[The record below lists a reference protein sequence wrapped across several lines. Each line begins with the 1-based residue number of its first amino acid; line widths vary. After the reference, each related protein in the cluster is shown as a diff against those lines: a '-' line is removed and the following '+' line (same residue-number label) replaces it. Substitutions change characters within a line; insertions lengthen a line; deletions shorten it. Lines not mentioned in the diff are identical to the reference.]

1 MLHGGRMWVES
12 EGDGK
17 GSQFYFTLPVQPVL
31 PEIGKHEILLDH
43 LKRFISLSK
52 RHDKTVALCFLYM
65 RGENLQQ
72 KIHEINE
79 VMERNKRAYDFSMFE
94 EEGIIALLLQDIDQD
109 TARMICERIIT
120 DIKSKFETFETS
132 FSLVSYPS
140 DGDKPE
146 ELVEKVKAATRYQT
160 SFHSE
165 QVKGK

>member
-1 MLHGGRMWVES
+1 MWVES
-12 EGDGK
+12 EGEGK

-31 PEIGKHEILLDH
+31 PEIGKHGILLDH
-43 LKRFISLSK
+43 LKRFVSFSK
-52 RHDKTVALCFLYM
+52 RHDKTFALCFLYM

-72 KIHEINE
+72 KIHEIDE

-109 TARMICERIIT
+109 TARMICERIVT

-140 DGDKPE
+140 DGDNPE

-165 QVKGK
+165 QVKGE

>member
-1 MLHGGRMWVES
+1 MES

-31 PEIGKHEILLDH
+31 PEIGKHVILRDH
-43 LKRFISLSK
+43 LKRFISFSK
-52 RHDKTVALCFLYM
+52 RQDKTFVLCFLFVK
-65 RGENLQQ
+65 GENLQQ
-72 KIHEINE
+72 KTHEINE

-94 EEGIIALLLQDIDQD
+94 EEGIITLLLQDIDLD
-109 TARMICERIIT
+109 TARMICERAVT

-165 QVKGK
+165 KLKGE